1 MGERTT
7 TLRQLITRLVDE
19 VLKEEGALRSEKRDL
34 VEYILNNSILELTAD
49 ALELKRGN
57 YMGIGNEN
65 KDKTLT
71 IPRFMVFTF
80 GVLDIFDTLRAKE
93 RTWQLKSL
101 YSFKELEDAV
111 RYQSVNKS
119 KVIAILDGEILDYEV
134 KKSSTADAF
143 GGFGSVVIW
152 ETYVY
157 KLTYLLQDQEVE
169 EKFQSKESLED
180 WVKFIVRQGAEEIK
194 VKHLIEDYDM
204 SFTVTQVAYNTENKE
219 DTGSWLL
226 WQQRVNQ
233 DIDDEEDEED
243 WDF

>member
-1 MGERTT
+1 MVRQI
-7 TLRQLITRLVDE
+7 TLRQLVTKLVDE
-19 VLKEEGALRSEKRDL
+19 VLKEEGALRSEKQAL
-34 VEYILNNSILELTAD
+34 VEHILNNSTLELTAD
-49 ALELKRGN
+49 SIELKRGN
-57 YMGIGNEN
+57 YLGIGEEN
-65 KDKTLT
+65 KDRILT

-134 KKSSTADAF
+134 KKSSVADAF
-143 GGFGSVVIW
+143 GGFGSEVVW

-157 KLTYLLQDQEVE
+157 KLTYLLQDQEIE
-169 EKFQSKESLED
+169 EKFQNRESLET
-180 WVKFIVRQGAEEIK
+180 WIKHIVREGAEEIE
-194 VKHLIEDYDM
+194 VYHLIEDYKM

-233 DIDDEEDEED
+233 DIDDEEDEEE